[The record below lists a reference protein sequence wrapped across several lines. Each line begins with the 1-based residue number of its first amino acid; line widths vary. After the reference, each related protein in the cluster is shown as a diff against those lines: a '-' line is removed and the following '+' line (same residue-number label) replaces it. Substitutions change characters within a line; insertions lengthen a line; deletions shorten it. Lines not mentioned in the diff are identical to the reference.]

1 MPCRKNCT
9 RLSLAT
15 ESCSI
20 TGEVI
25 WVIGLFLIV
34 DGDEADGMVTSI
46 VRGDVAI
53 SSSSACDALGL
64 VTPAARFFFG
74 TPELDLPFLRVRDS
88 ASITSNLFIFV
99 S

>member
-15 ESCSI
+15 ESCLI

-25 WVIGLFLIV
+25 CIIGLLLV
-34 DGDEADGMVTSI
+34 ADGDVADGTATSL

-53 SSSSACDALGL
+53 SSSSGCAALGL
-64 VTPAARFFFG
+64 APRGAKFFFG
-74 TPELDLPFLRVRDS
+74 TLEFNLPFLRVRDRT
-88 ASITSNLFIFV
+88 SITSNL
-99 S
+99 

>member
-9 RLSLAT
+9 RISLAT

-20 TGEVI
+20 TGDVI
-25 WVIGLFLIV
+25 CVIGLFLIV
-34 DGDEADGMVTSI
+34 DGDVAGGMVTSL

-64 VTPAARFFFG
+64 VPRGTRSFFG
-74 TPELDLPFLRVRDS
+74 TPDFDLPFLRVRDS
-88 ASITSNLFIFV
+88 ASITSNL
-99 S
+99 